1 VNYDKGDNIMKKLI
15 ILLLLIMI
23 INVSPVMAQE
33 VRQMLSVSEFAY
45 IIDKTVPV
53 FVDSVPTREDD
64 WYHGR
69 PKYSRFLS
77 FETLKIAF
85 ADGNPDK
92 KHFRTMMSDLGITN
106 DDHVVLYGARGEIP
120 YHFGAF
126 YLMNYFGHEKVSVLD
141 GGLSKWREKQPITT
155 EEVTVQKTEYK
166 VKAVNKQILAD
177 ANDVWSKR
185 WHPNSAI
192 IDARLP
198 EEVNGSLVF
207 DENKRSGKIQLSVNV
222 NWFDLF
228 KPDGTFKEESELLQ
242 KFEDKGIGKDKNSI
256 VYGQAGYRA
265 SGEYFV
271 LTLLGFPNVKNYAAS
286 FVDWANQGNTIKFAV
301 VGPAYY
307 VGGKTCKKCHRKQ
320 YLSWAKTKMAVSF
333 NNLKPGVKV
342 DAKKKVGL
350 DQEKDY
356 TNNENCLPCHTTGY
370 GKPGG
375 FVSLKE
381 TPGLINVQCEG
392 CHGPGSTYVKLMK
405 EGKKRWTEAGYT
417 DEQLKRAGLVIPEDN
432 EHGCMEC
439 HGGASPFN
447 EKVDSKYK
455 WNWAERV
462 QKTHKHF
469 PLKYKLK

>member
-141 GGLSKWREKQPITT
+141 GGLSKWREMQPITT
-155 EEVTVQKTEYK
+155 EEVNVQKTEYK
-166 VKAVNKQILAD
+166 VKVVNKKILAD

-256 VYGQAGYRA
+256 VYSQDGYRA

-286 FVDWANQGNTIKFAV
+286 FVDWANQGKTIKFAV

-342 DAKKKVGL
+342 RPPQKRKPALIQKRITPITRTVYHATQPG
-350 DQEKDY
+350 
-356 TNNENCLPCHTTGY
+356 TENQAVL
-370 GKPGG
+370 
-375 FVSLKE
+375 
-381 TPGLINVQCEG
+381 
-392 CHGPGSTYVKLMK
+392 
-405 EGKKRWTEAGYT
+405 
-417 DEQLKRAGLVIPEDN
+417 
-432 EHGCMEC
+432 
-439 HGGASPFN
+439 
-447 EKVDSKYK
+447 
-455 WNWAERV
+455 
-462 QKTHKHF
+462 
-469 PLKYKLK
+469 

>member
-1 VNYDKGDNIMKKLI
+1 M
-15 ILLLLIMI
+15 LIMI
-23 INVSPVMAQE
+23 INVSPVTAQE
-33 VRQMLSVSEFAY
+33 VRQLLNVSEFAY
-45 IIDKTVPV
+45 ISDKTVPV

-85 ADGNPDK
+85 NGGNPDK
-92 KHFRTMMSDLGITN
+92 KHFRTMMSDLGVTN
-106 DDHVVLYGARGEIP
+106 DDHVVLYGVRGETP
-120 YHFGAF
+120 FHFGAF
-126 YLMNYFGHEKVSVLD
+126 YLMKYFGHEKVSVLD
-141 GGLSKWREKQPITT
+141 GGLSKWRETQPITT

-166 VKAVNKQILAD
+166 VKAVNKKIITD
-177 ANDVWSKR
+177 ANYVWSKR
-185 WHPNSAI
+185 WDPHTAI

-198 EEVNGSLVF
+198 EEVSGSLVF

-228 KPDGTFKEESELLQ
+228 KPDGTFKEESGLLQ
-242 KFEDKGIGKDKNSI
+242 EFKDKGIGKDDNCI
-256 VYGQAGYRA
+256 VYGQAGYRS

-271 LTLLGFPNVKNYAAS
+271 LTLLGFRNVKNYAAS
-286 FVDWANQGNTIKFAV
+286 FADWANQENTTKFTV
-301 VGPAYY
+301 EGPAYY

-320 YLSWAKTKMAVSF
+320 YLSWAKTKMAVNF

-342 DAKKKVGL
+342 DAKKKAGL
-350 DQEKDY
+350 DPEKDY
-356 TNNENCLPCHTTGY
+356 TTDENCLPCHTTGY

-392 CHGPGSTYVKLMK
+392 CHGPGSTYIKLMK
-405 EGKKRWTEAGYT
+405 EGKTRWEEAGYT
-417 DEQLKRAGLVIPEDN
+417 DEQLRTTGLVIPEEN
-432 EHGCMEC
+432 EQGGMEC

-447 EKVDSKYK
+447 ENVDPKYDWK
-455 WNWAERV
+455 WAERV
-462 QKTHKHF
+462 QKTHRHF
-469 PLKYKLK
+469 PLKYKIK